1 MKKADKLKL
10 ADKHRAAMR
19 KFMATYGIETM
30 ADWARASGVNQ
41 GTITN
46 FLKEKNPSESMG
58 SDNLHC
64 LASCM
69 GATISE
75 MLGEIG
81 SANKVDDIDC
91 DILQLSVERVKEN
104 AKIMGIDLSSSQF
117 TQAICKF
124 YKIEILKNEE
134 EKNNG

>member
-19 KFMATYGIETM
+19 KFMAKYGMETV

-46 FLKEKNPSESMG
+46 FLKENDPSESMG

-64 LASCM
+64 LASCA

-75 MLGEIG
+75 MLGETDP
-81 SANKVDDIDC
+81 ANKGRDIDC
-91 DILQLSVERVKEN
+91 DILQLSIERVKEN
-104 AKIMGIDLSSSQF
+104 AAIMGIDLSSAQL